1 MLKLRTFDKE
11 NYYIMHIWKWKLCW
25 NYIHLYY
32 IMYFWKGEI
41 TYIW

>member
-1 MLKLRTFDKE
+1 
-11 NYYIMHIWKWKLCW
+11 MHIWKGKLCW